1 MSSMIETGV
10 SSNDVLLSA
19 VHDQQARTSMNCRRY
34 HMRPVVIAIIISL
47 QEGKGKKTTLDAK
60 LKEAEKDKNKKIE
73 A

>member
-10 SSNDVLLSA
+10 SSNDVLSSA
-19 VHDQQARTSMNCRRY
+19 VHDQQARTSMNCQY

-47 QEGKGKKTTLDAK
+47 KEGKEKKTMLDTK
-60 LKEAEKDKNKKIE
+60 LKETEKAKNKKIE